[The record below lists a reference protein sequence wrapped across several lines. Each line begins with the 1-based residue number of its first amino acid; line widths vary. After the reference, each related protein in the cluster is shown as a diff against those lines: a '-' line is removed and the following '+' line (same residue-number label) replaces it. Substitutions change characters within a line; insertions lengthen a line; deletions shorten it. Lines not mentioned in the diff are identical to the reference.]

1 MGHRVEVLRNGERFH
16 TLAHVQM
23 LGKAVPKA
31 PLSFPNIQFTA
42 AATPYAIHHISRSTG
57 VLSTYRVGALRTDN
71 CLSVVDVSLA
81 IPTSNRVL

>member
-42 AATPYAIHHISRSTG
+42 ASTTLTLTLTLTTFLE
-57 VLSTYRVGALRTDN
+57 VQVCCPRT
-71 CLSVVDVSLA
+71 V
-81 IPTSNRVL
+81 